1 LTILSPLTASPER
14 TYILK
19 ASFFLIKGETMI
31 EAITTSLLARATYD
45 LLKKAKSSL
54 SVESFKNY
62 LKDEVLADV
71 LKSEEFLLAV
81 EKIKK
86 LELEGLGK
94 TAIEQQFNNSH
105 IFQNNTISGD
115 AVIGNKIVN
124 HYNAEKKS

>member
-1 LTILSPLTASPER
+1 
-14 TYILK
+14 
-19 ASFFLIKGETMI
+19 MI
-31 EAITTSLLARATYD
+31 EAITISLLARATYD
-45 LLKKAKSSL
+45 LLKAKSSL

-71 LKSEEFLLAV
+71 LKSEEFVLIV

>member
-1 LTILSPLTASPER
+1 
-14 TYILK
+14 
-19 ASFFLIKGETMI
+19 MI
-31 EAITTSLLARATYD
+31 EAIITSLLARATYN

-62 LKDEVLADV
+62 LKDKVPADA
-71 LKSEEFLLAV
+71 LKSEEFVSIV

>member
-1 LTILSPLTASPER
+1 
-14 TYILK
+14 
-19 ASFFLIKGETMI
+19 MI
-31 EAITTSLLARATYD
+31 EAITISLLARATYD
-45 LLKKAKSSL
+45 LLKAKSSR

-105 IFQNNTISGD
+105 IFQNNKISGD
-115 AVIGNKIVN
+115 AVSGDKIVN